1 MDGDIT
7 EKEKIELKKRLL
19 KKFEG
24 LNDHEKEL
32 LKSL

>member
-7 EKEKIELKKRLL
+7 EKEKMELKKSLL

-24 LNDHEKEL
+24 LNDQEKEL